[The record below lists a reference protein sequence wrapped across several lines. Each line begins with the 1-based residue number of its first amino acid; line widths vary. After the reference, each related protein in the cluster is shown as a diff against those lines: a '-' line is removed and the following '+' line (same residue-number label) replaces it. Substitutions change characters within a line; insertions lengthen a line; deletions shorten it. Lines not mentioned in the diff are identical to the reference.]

1 MMPVFNS
8 TKQSE
13 LTKYVRKKTRRPVTR
28 SGSCE
33 FTVTDHCQ
41 GRILNSNAKLHNRV
55 ASLFVYEK
63 PEDGVVPPFLVGEI
77 AGSLTLEHDRQRLQE
92 FAVAVLD
99 WLESTESEKSNVVRN
114 VPFGGSSIG

>member
-1 MMPVFNS
+1 M
-8 TKQSE
+8 T
-13 LTKYVRKKTRRPVTR
+13 RPVQVQ

-33 FTVTDHCQ
+33 FTVTDLCL
-41 GRILNSNAKLHNRV
+41 GKILNSNAKLHNRI

-63 PEDGVVPPFLVGEI
+63 PEGDVVPPFLVGEI

-99 WLESTESEKSNVVRN
+99 WLESTKSEESNVVRN
-114 VPFGGSSIG
+114 VPFGGSNSD